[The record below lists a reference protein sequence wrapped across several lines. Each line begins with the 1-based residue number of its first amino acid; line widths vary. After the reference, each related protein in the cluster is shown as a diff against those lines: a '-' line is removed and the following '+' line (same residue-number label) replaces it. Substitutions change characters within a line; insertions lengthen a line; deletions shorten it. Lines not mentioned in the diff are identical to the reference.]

1 MQPSRSSL
9 YDRKRSRS
17 CWPASTLC
25 TLSLTTLARPPGIR
39 LKAVA
44 AAKITSERAAATTAQ
59 LRQKVE
65 EKDWTKEREYLG
77 RTQKNLQGC
86 GC

>member
-1 MQPSRSSL
+1 M
-9 YDRKRSRS
+9 
-17 CWPASTLC
+17 
-25 TLSLTTLARPPGIR
+25 
-39 LKAVA
+39 KAA
-44 AAKITSERAAATTAQ
+44 AIAKITSEKAAATTAQ

-86 GC
+86 GR